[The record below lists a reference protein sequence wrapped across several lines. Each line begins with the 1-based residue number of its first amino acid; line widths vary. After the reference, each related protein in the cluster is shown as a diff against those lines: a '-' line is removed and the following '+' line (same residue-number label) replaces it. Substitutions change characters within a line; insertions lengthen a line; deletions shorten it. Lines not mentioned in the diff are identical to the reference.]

1 MDSFGC
7 PDNFFI
13 RGVQLAVTDVIFDGA
28 GKEEIVLQAGIE
40 TLLKGRTSFVVAHRL
55 STIQKADRIFY
66 IDDGKIIEQGS
77 PAELMKKKGA
87 YYQLYMA
94 QFHCS

>member
-28 GKEEIVLQAGIE
+28 GKEEIVLRHNPHLGAQA
-40 TLLKGRTSFVVAHRL
+40 
-55 STIQKADRIFY
+55 FY
-66 IDDGKIIEQGS
+66 T
-77 PAELMKKKGA
+77 
-87 YYQLYMA
+87 Y
-94 QFHCS
+94 F